1 MNLSKLVDKKILVT
15 GGSGFFPSHLVKTL
29 LDAGAREIYV
39 TTKYNSVID
48 NVRLASSWSKIIPVE
63 ADLRNPDSLKQI
75 SQIKPQ
81 VIFHMAAYNHVG
93 DSFLHVQE
101 ALTSN
106 SLGTANL
113 MEAYTGYEKFIYIAT
128 SEVYGYQ
135 TEVPFREDMLP
146 YPTSPYSVGKYAGE
160 LFAQMQWHV
169 NKYPIVLLRP
179 FNAFGPYQSARA
191 VIAEIIIK
199 CLLGETIKSTEGI
212 QTRDFNY
219 VTNLVD
225 GVLRAAISE
234 KAVGQIINIGSGVE
248 ITIADLIKKIHALTE
263 SRSELQIGAL
273 EYRPTE
279 IWRMA
284 ADWTRARE
292 ILDWSPEVSLDEGL
306 RLTVDWYKRYLKVYT
321 QSDSPLLSL

>member
-1 MNLSKLVDKKILVT
+1 
-15 GGSGFFPSHLVKTL
+15 
-29 LDAGAREIYV
+29 
-39 TTKYNSVID
+39 
-48 NVRLASSWSKIIPVE
+48 
-63 ADLRNPDSLKQI
+63 
-75 SQIKPQ
+75 
-81 VIFHMAAYNHVG
+81 
-93 DSFLHVQE
+93 
-101 ALTSN
+101 
-106 SLGTANL
+106 
-113 MEAYTGYEKFIYIAT
+113 
-128 SEVYGYQ
+128 
-135 TEVPFREDMLP
+135 
-146 YPTSPYSVGKYAGE
+146 
-160 LFAQMQWHV
+160 MQWHV

-212 QTRDFNY
+212 QTRDFNF

-225 GVLRAAISE
+225 GVLRAATTE

-306 RLTVDWYKRYLKVYT
+306 RLTVDWYRRYLKVYT
-321 QSDSPLLSL
+321 QADSPLLSL